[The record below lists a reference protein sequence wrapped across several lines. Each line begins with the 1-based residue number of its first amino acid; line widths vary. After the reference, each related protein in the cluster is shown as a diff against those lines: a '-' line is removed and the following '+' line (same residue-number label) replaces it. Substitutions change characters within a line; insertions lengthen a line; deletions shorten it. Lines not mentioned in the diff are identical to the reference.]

1 MKKLFLLLV
10 AVLSVS
16 LCASAQTRV
25 VSGTVL
31 EEGTDEPCIGASVT
45 PGNSATGVATDVDGM
60 FRLTVG
66 NNVKT
71 LKVSMVGYHPK
82 TVTIPASGKV
92 TVHLTPNAEV
102 LDEAIVVA
110 YGTTTKGAYTGSA
123 SVIKADQLEDALT
136 SNVTNALS
144 GKVAGVQILSSN
156 GQPGTSSSVLIR
168 GVGSINAGTSPLYVV
183 DGMPF
188 DGDLSGI
195 PNSDIA
201 SLTVL
206 KDAASTALYGARGAN
221 GVILITTKSGQEGN
235 AKVSVDVR
243 WGSNS
248 RAIPNYDVI
257 SDPRMYLETVYNAL
271 YNTNIYNMD
280 GNPASAHAYANAN
293 IWSQLGYQTW
303 TIPQGQDTFG
313 VNGKFN
319 PNATPGYVS
328 GNYMYLAD
336 DWTKETL
343 INGFRQEY
351 NVSIQGGNQKLKYYV
366 SGSYL
371 GDEGIIKSSHFNR
384 FSSRINVDYQAKD
397 WLTIGTRMSYTYTNT
412 GSPNDQDLDAS
423 TSVGNAFYV
432 ANSMAPVYPMYI
444 RDTEGNIRYHQG
456 LGTPIFDYGDGKD
469 YGWGRTPSRN
479 TTASSNPAGDLLYDR
494 QDFLADIFD
503 AQWYAKLTP
512 VTGLTV
518 TGTAGYHVD
527 NTRLHYL
534 KNPYYGSGQEY
545 KGQAIQAQDRY
556 RTINL
561 QLLANYSRKFGV
573 NEVDLMIGAE
583 NQAYQVED
591 VQAAG
596 HNLYNPDSFVVNNT
610 IDQKNGYGY
619 QRNLVH
625 RGFFGRL
632 NYNYNGKYYVSASVR
647 RDGSS
652 RFHKNHRWGTFWS
665 ASAGW
670 DLSKE
675 SFIAEHTWLDLLK
688 LKFSFGQNGNDGIGA
703 RYIAYADQ
711 YRITGAEGV
720 WSDAQLDYKGNPD
733 ITWEKSNNLNTGID
747 FSLWKGRLAGTVEYF
762 QRQTSDMLMNVPVAP
777 SLGYSSM
784 PMNVGSMR
792 NAGVEIDLNFSP
804 VRTREF
810 RWDLNANITFGW
822 NKVLKLD
829 QRILNRNENWRN
841 DSKQGWLTGNRI
853 FFEGES
859 MYNLYMVEYAGVNDK
874 GQAVY
879 KAVREVPGEKYINK
893 DGSEQP
899 MMEEYLT
906 ADYTEARNTNRK
918 CTGNLM
924 PKAYGGFGTTFEAY
938 GFDLSLQFAYQFG
951 GKIVDTGYQSLMG
964 PGTLDNL
971 GQNWHKDILNAWT
984 PQNATSDVPRL
995 EGISEYSVANSY
1007 STRFLTSSNY
1017 LSLNNITFGYTLPKK
1032 VTSALKLN
1040 DLRVYFV
1047 AENVALW
1054 SKRKG
1059 LDPRQ
1064 SFTSSDNSTYSPI
1077 RSIMG
1082 GLKFSF

>member
-71 LKVSMVGYHPK
+71 IKVSMVGYHPK
-82 TVTIPASGKV
+82 TVTIPANGQV
-92 TVHLTPNAEV
+92 TVHLAPNAEV

-123 SVIKADQLEDALT
+123 SVVKADQLEDALT
-136 SNVTNALS
+136 SNVTGALS

-257 SDPRMYLETVYNAL
+257 SDPRMYLETVYSAL
-271 YNTNIYNMD
+271 YNTNIYNMG

-384 FSSRINVDYQAKD
+384 FASRINVDYQAKN

-412 GSPNDQDLDAS
+412 GSPGDQTLDDA

-527 NTRLHYL
+527 NTRYHFI

-545 KGQAIQAQDRY
+545 KGQASQASDRY

-561 QLLANYSRKFGV
+561 QLLADYTRKFGDH
-573 NEVDLMIGAE
+573 EVDLMIGAE
-583 NQAYQVED
+583 NQAYQQES
-591 VQAAG
+591 VQAIG
-596 HNLYNPDSFVVNNT
+596 QNLYNPDSFVVNNT
-610 IDQKNGYGY
+610 IDQKTGYGSQY
-619 QRNLVH
+619 NLVH

-703 RYIAYADQ
+703 RFLAYADQ

-720 WSDAQLDYKGNPD
+720 WSDAQLAYKGNPD

-747 FSLWKGRLAGTVEYF
+747 FSLWQGRVAGTVEYF

-841 DSKQGWLTGNRI
+841 DSKQGWLSGNRI

-879 KAVREVPGEKYINK
+879 KAVREVKGEKYINK

-951 GKIVDTGYQSLMG
+951 GKIIDTGYQSLMG

-1082 GLKFSF
+1082 GLKFNF

>member
-92 TVHLTPNAEV
+92 TVHLVPNAEV

-136 SNVTNALS
+136 SNVTGALS

-257 SDPRMYLETVYNAL
+257 SDPRMYLETVYRAL

-371 GDEGIIKSSHFNR
+371 GDEGIIKASHFNR
-384 FSSRINVDYQAKD
+384 FSSRINVDYQAKN

-412 GSPNDQDLDAS
+412 GSPGDQDLDAS

-494 QDFLADIFD
+494 QDYLADIFD

-527 NTRLHYL
+527 NTRYHFI

-545 KGQAIQAQDRY
+545 KGQASQAHDRS

-561 QLLANYSRKFGV
+561 QLLADYTRKFGDH
-573 NEVDLMIGAE
+573 EVDLMIGAE
-583 NQAYQVED
+583 NQAFQVEE
-591 VQAAG
+591 VQAIG
-596 HNLYNPDSFVVNNT
+596 QNLYNPDSFVVNNT
-610 IDQKNGYGY
+610 IDQKTGYGF

-720 WSDAQLDYKGNPD
+720 WSDAQLAYKGNPD

-747 FSLWKGRLAGTVEYF
+747 FSLWQGRVAGTVEYF

-879 KAVREVPGEKYINK
+879 KAVREVPSEKYINK

-951 GKIVDTGYQSLMG
+951 GKIVDTGYQNLMG